1 MMRNWSM
8 AALAACLIW
17 PAASVTQNAPQP
29 RVRVRP
35 RVCVETGPFGVYSF
49 SGSRGRIGVLVDTKA
64 DAAGDKV
71 GARLEG
77 VTPGGPAEKAGLKAG
92 DVITRFNTTSLGG
105 ATAEEGE
112 DSGPGFRLIE
122 LAHRLQSRVPPQG
135 AAGAGCENCK
145 APIPARNTPTYRPPG
160 IAGS

>member
-1 MMRNWSM
+1 MIRNLSM

-35 RVCVETGPFGVYSF
+35 RVRVETGPFGVYWF

-112 DSGPGFRLIE
+112 DSRPGLRLIE
-122 LAHRLQSRVPPQG
+122 LAHRLPPRDN
-135 AAGAGCENCK
+135 ALAGNRPGPEK
-145 APIPARNTPTYRPPG
+145 PKGTVLARG
-160 IAGS
+160 